1 MIYTLIHF
9 IMCPCNISLQVTLP
23 LGSHDKCPVS
33 VSFIARHGGD
43 RFLLD
48 TVQEMY
54 TSLQEQADIAAKSN
68 LSSNSFSQEES
79 AEIAKEKVGFLFTS
93 STVFLY
99 PFTGLLCSLLD
110 INHNNSKRELYQ

>member
-1 MIYTLIHF
+1 M
-9 IMCPCNISLQVTLP
+9 P

-79 AEIAKEKVGFLFTS
+79 AEIAKEKVGS
-93 STVFLY
+93 VHFLY
-99 PFTGLLCSLLD
+99 SFLISIHRFTV
-110 INHNNSKRELYQ
+110 